1 MCSLCPIEA
10 PVITQKNG
18 DIVKAF
24 WNKEILIKP
33 YYSIT
38 GINRRR
44 FYNQHFVYY
53 TPLYLPVFLSLIVR
67 FSAPEPIQQHGFSIN
82 PMNAF
87 INDN

>member
-1 MCSLCPIEA
+1 MAISLKPSG
-10 PVITQKNG
+10 TK
-18 DIVKAF
+18 K
-24 WNKEILIKP
+24 ILIKH
-33 YYSIT
+33 YYSIA

-67 FSAPEPIQQHGFSIN
+67 SSAPEPIQQHGFSIN
-82 PMNAF
+82 PMNAI